1 MKINFYKCNF
11 VKKRLLI
18 KVFKECLNSLSQPDN
33 TEFSFSFVTEVQ
45 IKELNN
51 KYRNIDSST
60 DVLSFPSLNLS
71 VGDIVNSNNAKT
83 SINYDNGN
91 YLLGDIII
99 CNEKV
104 KAQAAEYGH
113 SYNRELSFLAL
124 HGLLHLFGY
133 DHQDEVGDKQMNEI
147 SEVILNK
154 LGLKKV

>member
-11 VKKRLLI
+11 FKKRLLI
-18 KVFKECLNSLSQPDN
+18 KVFKECLNTLLQPDN
-33 TEFSFSFVTEVQ
+33 VEFSLSFVSDMQ

-71 VGDIVNSNNAKT
+71 VGDIVNSSNAKT

-104 KAQAAEYGH
+104 KTQAGEYGH

-124 HGLLHLFGY
+124 HGLLHLLGY
-133 DHQDEVGDKQMNEI
+133 DHQDEAGDKQMNEI